1 MASLSKIID
10 VHSHPVLTFGEG
22 APVGEGR
29 KQPDWSVESALS
41 YMEEHDISACVLSAP
56 ASANNATGQEA
67 RDIARRT
74 NEVLAEIISKHRR
87 EGTISRELAR
97 RTDQLFPIGAHWAM
111 MRGWVEPHFSSSFGL
126 VPPGVIVVYH
136 YLNC

>member
-10 VHSHPVLTFGEG
+10 VHSHPVLAFGEG

-56 ASANNATGQEA
+56 AAANDATGQEA
-67 RDIARRT
+67 RNIARRA
-74 NEVLAEIISKHRR
+74 NEILATSSPGTLSASEQSRR
-87 EGTISRELAR
+87 CLAWIQTAR
-97 RTDQLFPIGAHWAM
+97 
-111 MRGWVEPHFSSSFGL
+111 
-126 VPPGVIVVYH
+126 
-136 YLNC
+136 